1 MLGKEP
7 EKYFDVESFRRVV
20 LTAEPKLAT
29 DTRLTGFPEINLAV
43 KQQRD
48 LCWLGE
54 KDPGVAIREVRR
66 LADAAIARNERR
78 P

>member
-1 MLGKEP
+1 MPINDSGTHKAI
-7 EKYFDVESFRRVV
+7 DI
-20 LTAEPKLAT
+20 
-29 DTRLTGFPEINLAV
+29 PEITRAV

-54 KDPGVAIREVRR
+54 KDPAVAIREVRR